1 MDNNYWEN
9 FYSKQNAELKPSL
22 FAVYVNGLMNDNR
35 KNIIELGCGN
45 GRDSI
50 FFANNNHNVLAIDQ
64 CKTEIAFLQN
74 HYKQVENLIFRC
86 DDFTSLKTDNSYDI
100 VYSRFTL
107 HSINKVEEQRVLKWA
122 YNCLN
127 TNGLFCIEVRGQ
139 RNEIYKLG
147 KAVEN
152 EQDAFV
158 YNDHYRRFLNFDI
171 LCSDLRN
178 LGFDLIFAAED
189 KDFAPF
195 NGENETYIRVIAKK

>member
-22 FAVYVNGLMNDNR
+22 FAIYVNEMIKDNN

-64 CKTEIAFLQN
+64 CKSEILFLQN
-74 HYKQVENLIFRC
+74 QYRQVENLVFRC
-86 DDFTSLKTDNSYDI
+86 DDFTSLNLDDRYDI

-107 HSINKVEEQRVLKWA
+107 HSITKEEERRVLKWA
-122 YNCLN
+122 YDSLN
-127 TNGLFCIEVRGQ
+127 NDGLFCIEVRGHK
-139 RNEIYKLG
+139 NEIFRLG
-147 KAVEN
+147 EAVDN
-152 EQDAFV
+152 EEYAYIYD
-158 YNDHYRRFLNFDI
+158 NHYRRFLNFDD
-171 LCSDLRN
+171 LCSDLKI
-178 LGFDLIFAAED
+178 LGFSINFAAEE
-189 KDFAPF
+189 KDFAPY